1 MELKS
6 IGKFAKRTGVT
17 TIDVG
22 IKNKKG
28 ITGTRPQ
35 KEAFENF

>member
-6 IGKFAKRTGVT
+6 IGKFAKVIAVT
-17 TIDVG
+17 TVGLG

-28 ITGTRPQ
+28 ITGTHQ
-35 KEAFENF
+35 EKEPLATF